1 MRMRVVLAVA
11 VVLLLSYGLVSGWSY
26 ARHKAGLALRTAIEG
41 IETVGLPQFEVARET
56 RIIRPAADRRLT
68 IENPTG
74 RVQVLPGGA
83 DITAE
88 FTIYARGKDSADAA
102 RRAKAIQIEVGP
114 DPDAGHEIRAF
125 VPDDEQWPSGVS
137 VDFTVTVPPQT
148 ALTVHVVSADARVT
162 GIAGGV
168 VIRSASG
175 DVSVTD
181 GPGPVTVSTASGD
194 IRVTGA
200 RVRTKAN
207 ASSGDISLSGIAG
220 KMAVHTTS
228 GDISLSQAA
237 TQEFDVS
244 STSGDLSLA
253 LTDPLSGVG
262 KAHSL
267 SGDVTVAIPP
277 GSDCRVALTTL
288 SGDISDRL
296 GLSQRRQ
303 QRRTMAGIL
312 GAGRGSLDMST
323 TSGDTT
329 LRPAG

>member
-11 VVLLLSYGLVSGWSY
+11 VAFLLSYGLVSGWSY
-26 ARHKAGLALRTAIEG
+26 ARRKAGLALRTAIEG
-41 IETVGLPQFEVARET
+41 IETVGLPQFDVARET

-102 RRAKAIQIEVGP
+102 RRAEAIQIEVGP

-125 VPDDEQWPSGVS
+125 VPDGKQWPSGVS

-148 ALTVHVVSADARVT
+148 ALTVHVASADARVT

-168 VIRSASG
+168 VIKSKSG
-175 DVSVTD
+175 DVQVFD
-181 GPGPVTVSTASGD
+181 GRGPVTISVTSGD

-200 RVRTKAN
+200 GPGVE
-207 ASSGDISLSGIAG
+207 ASTTSGDISLSDIAG

-288 SGDISDRL
+288 SGDISAGL
-296 GLSQRRQ
+296 NLSQRLQ
-303 QRRTMAGIL
+303 QGRTMTGL
-312 GAGRGSLDMST
+312 VGAGRGSLDMST
-323 TSGDTT
+323 TSGDIA

>member
-11 VVLLLSYGLVSGWSY
+11 VVFLLSYGLVSGWSY
-26 ARHKAGLALRTAIEG
+26 ARRKAGLALRTAIEG
-41 IETVGLPQFEVARET
+41 IETVGLPQFQVARET

-102 RRAKAIQIEVGP
+102 RRAEAIQVEVGP
-114 DPDAGHEIRAF
+114 DPDAGYAVRAF
-125 VPDDEQWPSGVS
+125 VPDDEEWPSG
-137 VDFTVTVPPQT
+137 VTVPPQT
-148 ALTVHVVSADARVT
+148 ALTVRVASADARVT
-162 GIAGGV
+162 GIAGNV
-168 VIRSASG
+168 VIKSKSG
-175 DVSVTD
+175 DVQVFD
-181 GPGPVTVSTASGD
+181 GRGPVTISVTSGD
-194 IRVTGA
+194 IRVSGA
-200 RVRTKAN
+200 GPGVE
-207 ASSGDISLSGIAG
+207 ASTTSGDISLSDIAG

-323 TSGDTT
+323 TSGDIT